1 MRISDWSSDV
11 CSSDLVETALASQNV
26 EIPAGR
32 IESRDRE
39 FSVVSSTDLQT
50 PAQFAAIVVA
60 NVKGYPVRLGDVA
73 KVEIGAADDRI
84 LSRFNGRP
92 AINIGLTRQTTA
104 NPLDLSRA
112 VRSEIAQIH
121 ETLPTRRA
129 EEHTSGLQTLQ
140 RKS

>member
-92 AINIGLTRQTTA
+92 A
-104 NPLDLSRA
+104 
-112 VRSEIAQIH
+112 RS
-121 ETLPTRRA
+121 
-129 EEHTSGLQTLQ
+129 EEHTSELQSLMRISYAVFCLKKQTTISERDKQ
-140 RKS
+140 

>member
-92 AINIGLTRQTTA
+92 AINIGLTRQSTA
-104 NPLDLSRA
+104 NPLDLSKA
-112 VRSEIAQIH
+112 VRAEVRPEERRVGH
-121 ETLPTRRA
+121 ECVRPCRYRWA
-129 EEHTSGLQTLQ
+129 PDH
-140 RKS
+140 